1 MRRIYPLFGVILLT
15 CGVVLGLA
23 SWRSGADLLRPGGA
37 DRFLRFS
44 GPLLR
49 LENPSASGVGSP
61 DSGVQMP
68 MGGVPILVRFQGE
81 GRVLPDT
88 FRCLLNGEDVTHL
101 LTVGVNGVAGT
112 IYPLREGQN
121 RLRVEVFGKTL
132 WSGQYLQDSFELPIQ
147 ARPLTLDLA

>member
-1 MRRIYPLFGVILLT
+1 MPRIYPLFGVILLT
-15 CGVVLGLA
+15 CGVVLGFA
-23 SWRSGADLLRPGGA
+23 TWRSGADLLRPGGPE
-37 DRFLRFS
+37 RLLRFA

-49 LENPSASGVGSP
+49 LENPSASGAP
-61 DSGVQMP
+61 ASGVVMP

-88 FRCLLNGEDVTHL
+88 FRCLLNGTDVTHL

-112 IYPLREGQN
+112 VYPLREGQN
-121 RLRVEVFGKTL
+121 QLRVEVFGKTF

-147 ARPLTLDLA
+147 ARPLSLDQA